1 MLTPPTST
9 AQPTP
14 GTPHDEQHSPPV
26 LRQMADSVE
35 SEDSMD
41 GYMEYHWEENG
52 TFSCL
57 ARYRVGNLNG
67 QGSWLHL
74 KDENLE

>member
-1 MLTPPTST
+1 MRQKDVVYNLSKNDI
-9 AQPTP
+9 AKI
-14 GTPHDEQHSPPV
+14 